1 MTQKIFWK
9 DPYLT
14 ELTTKI
20 KTVDEN
26 KITVFETIFYAESGG
41 QESDSGTI
49 DGYKIERAEKN
60 GKEIIYTVQ
69 SDHTLHVDDTV
80 TIQIDW
86 PRRYQ
91 LMKLHF
97 AAEIVLELICKN
109 FPGIQ
114 KIGAHISQ
122 DKARIDFYMTEN
134 MSHHIDSLKNESQNI
149 IDKGLEVISAFS
161 DAKNE
166 RRYWKI
172 DGFNSVPCG
181 GTHIKNT
188 QEVGKIRLK
197 RINLGKDKERIEIYC
212 L

>member
-1 MTQKIFWK
+1 MTQKIFWI

-20 KTVDEN
+20 KTVNEN
-26 KITVFETIFYAESGG
+26 KITVYETIFYAESGG

-49 DGYKIERAEKN
+49 GDYKIEKAEKN
-60 GKEIIYTVQ
+60 GKEIVYTVQ
-69 SDHTLHVDDTV
+69 HPHTLHVDEIV
-80 TIQIDW
+80 TIQIEW

-97 AAEIVLELICKN
+97 AAEIVLELIYKS

-122 DKARIDFYMTEN
+122 DKARIDFQSSE
-134 MSHHIDSLKNESQNI
+134 SLSPHIDSLTNAAQSI
-149 IDKGLEVISAFS
+149 IDNGLEVISAFS
-161 DAKNE
+161 DAENE
-166 RRYWKI
+166 RRYWQI
-172 DGFNSVPCG
+172 DGFNPVPCG

-188 QEVGKIRLK
+188 QEIGKIRLK
-197 RINLGKDKERIEIYC
+197 RINLGKDKERVEIYC
-212 L
+212 